1 VFFLSILEKFPDN
14 FGYRTIT
21 AMLTA
26 GIFLGEWG
34 QTGGAFFNDR

>member
-1 VFFLSILEKFPDN
+1 VHTEGVFFLSILEKFSGN

-26 GIFLGEWG
+26 DIFLGDWK
-34 QTGGAFFNDR
+34 RK